1 MLLFLSFY
9 FTQIC
14 AFIAYSFRF
23 ISYYSCFY
31 RCKSTHFFKGARIWV
46 CFFQMERKTICNSAL
61 IRHRNQ
67 RHIQHDRNPC
77 IGGWREVVATY
88 SLVVIYTIPFVAQAY
103 IILTSVVRLRTPP
116 QRRLGVLIRISQS
129 TTKMFPSF
137 ERITFSSWRSLK

>member
-1 MLLFLSFY
+1 MYTRNKSISRQHASILTKPLYIFIVNRQISKLKNSVLMLLFMLFH
-9 FTQIC
+9 FTQSC
-14 AFIAYSFRF
+14 AFIAYSFRY

-77 IGGWREVVATY
+77 KGGWREVVATY
-88 SLVVIYTIPFVAQAY
+88 SLVVIYTIPFV
-103 IILTSVVRLRTPP
+103 V
-116 QRRLGVLIRISQS
+116 
-129 TTKMFPSF
+129 
-137 ERITFSSWRSLK
+137 